1 MLLSNGN
8 LVATEATTLSAGGEG
23 QSLGTGRRWED
34 PFPKPSYLFAMVAA
48 KLDKLEDSFVTRSG
62 RTVKPADLSSSP
74 ASSTSAASPCR
85 R

>member
-8 LVATEATTLSAGGEG
+8 LVGRGDEAGG
-23 QSLGTGRRWED
+23 RHWVKWED

-62 RTVKPADLSSSP
+62 RKVTLQV
-74 ASSTSAASPCR
+74 
-85 R
+85 